1 MDTMQTTDEQVR
13 QLIRQAEEHMD
24 REEWDEV
31 AELCYQVLALDPV
44 NRKVNVALDAGL
56 APILPIG
63 EARDDQ
69 ALLAA

>member
-1 MDTMQTTDEQVR
+1 
-13 QLIRQAEEHMD
+13 MD

-31 AELCYQVLALDPV
+31 AELCYQVLGLDPV
-44 NRKVNVALDAGL
+44 NRKVNLALDAGL
-56 APILPIG
+56 APILPMG